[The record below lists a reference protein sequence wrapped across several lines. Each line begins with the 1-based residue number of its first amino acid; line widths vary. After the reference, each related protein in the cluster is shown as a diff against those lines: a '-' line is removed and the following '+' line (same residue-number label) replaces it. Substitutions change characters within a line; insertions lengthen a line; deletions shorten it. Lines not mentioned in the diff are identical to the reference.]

1 MLKMVSDHRVAVLDR
16 DLCDSKKCGNWPCIT
31 YCPPVR
37 NKIEAIK
44 MGDDG
49 FPIISENLCISC
61 GICVK
66 KCPFEAI
73 TIINLPTELKD
84 SVAHHYGVNKF
95 KLFRLPYPERGKI
108 VGLLGKNGIGKSTA
122 IKILAGQL
130 VPNFGSLEEQ
140 LSWDKAPKFFRSS
153 LLKEHLSL
161 VAKGRLKV
169 SYKPQNI
176 ADVPSVVKGRVKDVL
191 ERIGKAEDVHRV
203 MKDLELELIAERDVS
218 VLSGGELQRLAIAAC
233 LLKNADIYILDEP
246 SSFLDI
252 RQRLRMVEAV
262 RNTVGEDKKAV
273 VADHD
278 LAVLDYL
285 SDTIFLLYGEPSV
298 YGVVAGPYGV
308 REGNNIFVEGYLPDE
323 NVRFR
328 DERIDFQLKPPTR
341 EFEAG
346 VEKLRWP
353 EMAKSFPGFKL
364 HVAEGWVGRGEV
376 LGIVGPNGIG
386 KTTFASIIAGTT
398 QTDEGYSFDPKAVS
412 YKPQYPQAEDITVQ
426 DALKRA
432 AGESYETSLYQ
443 SMVIKPFGLEKLLD
457 KNMQELSGGE
467 LQKVVVAQA
476 LSKRAD
482 IYVLDE
488 PSAFLDVEE
497 RYHMAKLLKR
507 MALEMSVYILLV
519 EHDFTVLDFAS
530 TAIMVFEGQPG
541 VEGYA
546 HPPTDLRTG
555 FNTFLKA
562 MDVTF
567 RRDQITRRPRINKKG
582 SQLDQLQKKAGEH
595 YYYGG

>member
-1 MLKMVSDHRVAVLDR
+1 MVSDHRVAVLDR

-37 NKIEAIK
+37 NKIDAIK

-49 FPIISENLCISC
+49 YPIISETLCISC

-95 KLFRLPYPERGKI
+95 KLFRLPYPERGKL
-108 VGLLGKNGIGKSTA
+108 VGLLGMNGIGKSTA

-130 VPNFGSLEEQ
+130 TPNFGVLEGRP
-140 LSWDKAPKFFRSS
+140 SWEKAPKFFRST
-153 LLKEHLSL
+153 LLKEHLTQL
-161 VAKGRLKV
+161 AKGGVKV

-176 ADVPSVVKGRVKDVL
+176 ADIPKVVTGTVSEVLGRL
-191 ERIGKAEDVHRV
+191 GKPEDVRRV
-203 MKDLELELIAERDVS
+203 MIDLDLESLADREVS

-233 LLKNADIYILDEP
+233 LLKNADTYILDEP

-262 RNTVGEDKKAV
+262 RSRITEDNGAV

-285 SDTIFLLYGEPSV
+285 SDVVFLLYGEPSV

-308 REGNNIFVEGYLPDE
+308 REGINIFVEGYIPDE
-323 NVRFR
+323 NIRFR
-328 DERIDFQLKPPTR
+328 DEKIDFQLKPPTR
-341 EFEAG
+341 AVDAS
-346 VEKLRWP
+346 VERLVWP
-353 EMAKSFPGFKL
+353 EMTKSFPGYKL

-386 KTTFASIIAGTT
+386 KTTFASIIAGAT

-412 YKPQYPQAEDITVQ
+412 YKPQYPQAEDITVEA
-426 DALKRA
+426 ALRRA
-432 AGESYETSLYQ
+432 AGEAYDTSLYK
-443 SMVIKPFGLEKLLD
+443 SMVLKPFRLEKLLD
-457 KNMQELSGGE
+457 KNMIELSGGE
-467 LQKVVVAQA
+467 LQKVVVAEA
-476 LSKRAD
+476 LSRKAD

-497 RYHMAKLLKR
+497 RYHLAKLLKR
-507 MALEMSVYILLV
+507 MALEMNVYILLV

-530 TAIMVFEGQPG
+530 TAVMVFEGHPG

-546 HPPTDLRTG
+546 HPPTDLKTG
-555 FNTFLKA
+555 FNMFLKA

-567 RRDQITRRPRINKKG
+567 RRDQTTKRPRLNKKG
-582 SQLDQLQKKAGEH
+582 SQLDRLQKQTGE
-595 YYYGG
+595 YYYFGSF